1 MVPMD
6 QVVASL
12 KKKMRCVVRD
22 HICIGPTPA
31 AETCAQVGAADYQST
46 ARRECRAFINQ
57 IRREF
62 GPEPDGARL
71 FIKSN
76 PHDFGSYLEVCC
88 EYDQPEDHDENAP
101 SGASV
106 ALEYALKCESP
117 SDRWDGAALDE
128 LSAVFK

>member
-1 MVPMD
+1 
-6 QVVASL
+6 
-12 KKKMRCVVRD
+12 MRD
-22 HICIGPTPA
+22 YISIGSTPA
-31 AETCAQVGAADYQST
+31 AETCAQVGAADYHST

-88 EYDQPEDHDENAP
+88 EYEIPSPETVGPCSDPEYFNVPAVDRA
-101 SGASV
+101 
-106 ALEYALKCESP
+106 ALDYALKCESP
-117 SDRWDGAALDE
+117 SDRWDPQALDE
-128 LSAVFK
+128 LTK

>member
-1 MVPMD
+1 M
-6 QVVASL
+6 
-12 KKKMRCVVRD
+12 RD

-31 AETCAQVGAADYQST
+31 DETCAQVGADDYQST

-76 PHDFGSYLEVCC
+76 PHDFGSYLDVCC
-88 EYDQPEDHDENAP
+88 EFETDGADEFDYTNVEQVKP
-101 SGASV
+101 SA
-106 ALEYALKCESP
+106 AYEYALKCENTSN
-117 SDRWDGAALDE
+117 RWDAAALDE